1 MCALLITSY
10 SYIGD
15 PIDCYEPQE
24 FEDQWVEYM
33 DNICWVCIHRVMF
46 TCFNEGTTPNLVI
59 RNSGIYRPMQSMM
72 V

>member
-33 DNICWVCIHRVMF
+33 DNICWVCSIH
-46 TCFNEGTTPNLVI
+46 
-59 RNSGIYRPMQSMM
+59 
-72 V
+72 

>member
-1 MCALLITSY
+1 MYPLILQPVYVFVIYYFLALIFVVALLITSY

-33 DNICWVCIHRVMF
+33 DNVCWVSLRSAD
-46 TCFNEGTTPNLVI
+46 
-59 RNSGIYRPMQSMM
+59 NS
-72 V
+72 